1 MRSLAYFTE
10 TMRKVYFR
18 KEEGM
23 DKAVKALKNFL
34 KQISPSDLE
43 EITQESENGAVLVA
57 LKTTPGL
64 VEGFIRSLDTTS
76 IGFREWISSYSRS
89 WALLN

>member
-10 TMRKVYFR
+10 TMRSLYR
-18 KEEGM
+18 DNQ
-23 DKAVKALKNFL
+23 DKGEAVKALTNFL
-34 KQISPSDLE
+34 KNPSQSDLE
-43 EITQESENGAVLVA
+43 EITKESKRGAELLA
-57 LKTTPGL
+57 LKTNPGL